1 MCLVDDDQI
10 SRRYDYRNV
19 KLTQMRWRTRD
30 LRTSATVL
38 PVVELSSSPV
48 LIAVVSGC
56 GGGGGGG
63 TVVVDP
69 EEALIGGEAFACT
82 KARIWGVISC

>member
-1 MCLVDDDQI
+1 
-10 SRRYDYRNV
+10 
-19 KLTQMRWRTRD
+19 MRWRTRD

-48 LIAVVSGC
+48 LIAVVGGC
-56 GGGGGGG
+56 GGGGGGSS

-69 EEALIGGEAFACT
+69 EEALIGGGAFACT